1 MEKCTFKYKKDIY
14 IVDNSGFP
22 DHFAL
27 KKEFKEFV
35 RRYSDV
41 KYVDTKRN
49 LGYGS
54 GHNYIIPSLNSR
66 YHCIM
71 NPDIVFIEDA
81 FKAII
86 SFMDSNSDIG
96 MIIPNIVDEQG
107 RRQLVYRKE
116 PTIFDMFIRMFVR
129 NCLLKEYVN
138 IPYNTKIIQ
147 NHFKF
152 RLGRE
157 VF

>member
-1 MEKCTFKYKKDIY
+1 
-14 IVDNSGFP
+14 
-22 DHFAL
+22 
-27 KKEFKEFV
+27 
-35 RRYSDV
+35 
-41 KYVDTKRN
+41 
-49 LGYGS
+49 
-54 GHNYIIPSLNSR
+54 
-66 YHCIM
+66 M

-152 RLGRE
+152 PFGQGS
-157 VF
+157 F